1 MIKDLEERII
11 FEDEKLL
18 VVNKP
23 YDLPSTGKSLDD
35 DDCLQFWL
43 IKRHGGM
50 VWAIHQLDADT
61 SGVNIFVTEKKLV
74 SLYKNSLEQ
83 KNTRKEYLA
92 IVHGNPKWDEREEFG
107 AIGKI
112 DEHSLGIH
120 PEGKSSHS
128 KFTVIKKGEK
138 HTLLKARIFTGRT
151 HQIRIHLSHLGHPV
165 VGDDW
170 YCKPHCQEHIRQAL
184 HCHQIYLEDRG
195 QLFTAALPEDLE
207 ELLVKLKIN
216 QQSRKINE

>member
-1 MIKDLEERII
+1 MIKDLEQRII
-11 FEDEKLL
+11 YENENVL

-23 YDLPSTGKSLDD
+23 YNLPSTGRSLDD

-74 SLYKNSLEQ
+74 SIYKKSLE
-83 KNTRKEYLA
+83 KMNANKEYLV
-92 IVHGNPKWDEREEFG
+92 IVHGVPDWNECEEFG
-107 AIGKI
+107 PIGKI
-112 DEHSLGIH
+112 DDHSLGIH
-120 PEGKSSHS
+120 PEGKSAHS
-128 KFTVIKKGEK
+128 KFTVIKRGEN
-138 HTLLKARIFTGRT
+138 HTFLKAQIFTGRT

-170 YCKPHCQEHIRQAL
+170 YCKPPCQEHIRQAL
-184 HCHQIYLEDRG
+184 HCHKIHLLSSNE
-195 QLFTAALPEDLE
+195 LFTAPLPLDLE
-207 ELLVKLKIN
+207 ELIVKFN
-216 QQSRKINE
+216 INE